1 MEIQC
6 CIYQYKI
13 CKECVPFNC
22 ADKVWT
28 RPTSRNTVRLN
39 IGGHLYTTT
48 KSTLTKYSSN
58 ALNKILLNLDD
69 EGNVF
74 VDRDGRM
81 FQYILEFLR
90 NGELCLPDDF
100 SEFDSLTKE
109 VNLYGIDE
117 LSSCLENV
125 KHRRIKFIEILET
138 TKKGCVK
145 TVLKGRK
152 IDLQR
157 LDLTAIQKRDKLILE
172 RAEDSSFLE
181 IILDDGN
188 ARLNLAEVLS
198 RNKWTCESSDFSST
212 SHCPSDD
219 PNSVTFEH
227 CYRDRWKKH

>member
-1 MEIQC
+1 M
-6 CIYQYKI
+6 
-13 CKECVPFNC
+13 PFNC
-22 ADKVWT
+22 ADIVST
-28 RPTSRNTVRLN
+28 RPTSRDIVRLN
-39 IGGHLYTTT
+39 VGGHLYTTT
-48 KSTLTKYSSN
+48 KSTLTRYYSSG
-58 ALNKILLNLDD
+58 LDKILLNLDD

-81 FQYILEFLR
+81 FQYILGFLR

-100 SEFDSLTKE
+100 SGFDSLTTE
-109 VNLYGIDE
+109 VNLYRIYE

-125 KHRRIKFIEILET
+125 KRKRIKFIEILEP

-152 IDLQR
+152 IDLQT
-157 LDLTAIQKRDKLILE
+157 LDLTAIQKRDKLKLE

>member
-1 MEIQC
+1 MLNTGFFI
-6 CIYQYKI
+6 IS
-13 CKECVPFNC
+13 
-22 ADKVWT
+22 DKMI
-28 RPTSRNTVRLN
+28 SLN
-39 IGGHLYTTT
+39 VGGQWYSTTW
-48 KSTLTKYSSN
+48 STLNRFDSR
-58 ALNKILLNLDD
+58 ALQQMLRNPNED
-69 EGNVF
+69 GNF
-74 VDRDGRM
+74 FLDRDGKM
-81 FQYILEFLR
+81 FQYILGFLR

-100 SEFDSLTKE
+100 SDFDSLTTE
-109 VNLYGIDE
+109 VNLYRIYE

-125 KHRRIKFIEILET
+125 KRKRIKFIEILET

-152 IDLQR
+152 IDLQT
-157 LDLTAIQKRDKLILE
+157 LDLTAIQKRDKLKLE

>member
-1 MEIQC
+1 MSLFRINDQD
-6 CIYQYKI
+6 I
-13 CKECVPFNC
+13 VS
-22 ADKVWT
+22 T
-28 RPTSRNTVRLN
+28 RPTSRDIVRLN
-39 IGGHLYTTT
+39 VGGHLYTTT
-48 KSTLTKYSSN
+48 KSTLTRYYSSGLDN
-58 ALNKILLNLDD
+58 ILLNLDD

-81 FQYILEFLR
+81 FQYILGFLR

-100 SEFDSLTKE
+100 SDFDSLTTE
-109 VNLYGIDE
+109 VNLYRIYE

-125 KHRRIKFIEILET
+125 KRKRIKFIEILET

-152 IDLQR
+152 IDLQT
-157 LDLTAIQKRDKLILE
+157 LDLTAIQKRDKLKLE

-219 PNSVTFEH
+219 LNSVTFEH